1 MLGIDRGSQSLAR
14 IHGGSSTRTRR
25 EPTAFLQEQGFP
37 PAPHFSSYTARQ
49 ARGPTVPPPAGV
61 TAGSHGAKVP
71 PGPGTTGQGC
81 PGHRDRCSG
90 SQRQAPSLGKPSPG
104 GGGCCCCPGR
114 GSGASAALCAQ
125 GAHSAPDA
133 FSNLA
138 RLVRLRQ
145 RGRGVSALT
154 LAKPRSRPR
163 CEGAPRRWRRPG
175 TPGPASR
182 GPARARNRPELRAP
196 TRAELGKPRLSSGH
210 RQGAHLGSPSP
221 DPKRSPTQ
229 ITRPCISSI
238 NREPVW
244 GEPTALQQC
253 HPNAQKLVPAA
264 TFALQKLHR

>member
-61 TAGSHGAKVP
+61 TAGSHGVEVP

-90 SQRQAPSLGKPSPG
+90 SQRRAPSLGKPSPG
-104 GGGCCCCPGR
+104 GGCCCPGR

-182 GPARARNRPELRAP
+182 GPARARNRPGLRAP
-196 TRAELGKPRLSSGH
+196 TRAELGRAPAQLWA
-210 RQGAHLGSPSP
+210 QAGSTP
-221 DPKRSPTQ
+221 
-229 ITRPCISSI
+229 
-238 NREPVW
+238 
-244 GEPTALQQC
+244 GEPKPWSQKIPDTDHEAL
-253 HPNAQKLVPAA
+253 HL
-264 TFALQKLHR
+264 LG